1 VARGLTGRSPA
12 NSRGANP
19 ETGKKKPPEGGFFQ
33 AERITSQRSQ
43 RQQVLQQEPMRQLQ
57 ELERQVQERELA

>member
-1 VARGLTGRSPA
+1 VGRIQKQA
-12 NSRGANP
+12 
-19 ETGKKKPPEGGFFQ
+19 KKKPPEGGFFQ